1 MINSTMSS
9 LSIINPLDFATKQI
23 NIYFGLSILILSII
37 GNLFNIITFRTRKPF
52 RKTSCAFYLT
62 MASIFNAG
70 QLITDVFISI
80 LAAGFNIDPTGVSSI
95 CKIRKILAQWFGL
108 LSLNS
113 ICLAIIDRF
122 FSIKYHYSISLK
134 SASSFIVTTCLLWS
148 IHDIFFILSYDIL
161 HGLCRTMNTN
171 FEIYIIYFHFS
182 IPLEFLPLTIMIIFT
197 FLTFINVQKNI
208 VHSNRDR
215 ELTTM
220 TLIQITFIV
229 IATIPFIIGY
239 ICSLNIQSKTKEDD
253 TGDRLIDTITNYIY
267 YTTYSVSLI
276 FEFDKK
282 NPIQTIFGFFR
293 IHFIFIVLYQ
303 NVFVNNFFVYLS
315 IFI

>member
-1 MINSTMSS
+1 MSS
-9 LSIINPLDFATKQI
+9 FSIINPLDFATKQI
-23 NIYFGLSILILSII
+23 NIYFGLSILIMGII
-37 GNLFNIITFRTRKPF
+37 GNLFNIIIFRTRKPF
-52 RKTSCAFYLT
+52 RKTPCAFYLT
-62 MASIFNAG
+62 MASIFNVG
-70 QLITDVFISI
+70 QLITGVFISI
-80 LAAGFNIDPTGVSSI
+80 LAAGFNINPIGVLSI
-95 CKIRKILAQWFGL
+95 CKIRKIMAQWFGL

-113 ICLAIIDRF
+113 ICLAIIDRYL
-122 FSIKYHYSISLK
+122 SIKYHYSISLK
-134 SASSFIVTTCLLWS
+134 SASGFIATTCFLWS

-208 VHSNRDR
+208 VHSNLDR

-220 TLIQITFIV
+220 ILIQTTFIV

-239 ICSLNIQSKTKEDD
+239 IYSLNIQSKTEEDD
-253 TGDRLIDTITNYIY
+253 TGDRLIDTIINYIY

-276 FEFDKK
+276 F
-282 NPIQTIFGFFR
+282 
-293 IHFIFIVLYQ
+293 
-303 NVFVNNFFVYLS
+303 
-315 IFI
+315 